1 MPAQVRPS
9 HRSTPMHVC
18 IYGAGTIGGFLG
30 ARLGA
35 QGHAVSTVARGATLA
50 ALRAH
55 AMRLRMGG
63 REIVSPVTAAADAA
77 ELGPQ
82 DLVVVAVKEPALRDV
97 AAHIAPLLGPATI
110 VLTAMNGVP
119 WWFFDGMPGTY
130 AGLRLASL
138 DPAGAT
144 AAAIPV
150 AHVVGCVAHASCKV
164 AEPGVVQHV
173 MGQGLIIGEPAGGA
187 SARAATLAR
196 ELGSAGFECSVSQRI
211 QQDIWYKLWGNM
223 TMNPISAFTGATV
236 DRIVADE
243 LVSGFCLAMMKEA
256 AALGDAIGC
265 PIPQSGAD
273 RIDVARKLG
282 VFKTSML
289 QDVEAGK
296 ALEIDALLTAVRE
309 IAGHAGI
316 ATPHLDALL
325 GLTRLFARTRGLY
338 PT

>member
-1 MPAQVRPS
+1 MKI
-9 HRSTPMHVC
+9 C
-18 IYGAGTIGGFLG
+18 IYGAGAIGGFLG
-30 ARLGA
+30 VRLGA
-35 QGHAVSTVARGATLA
+35 HGHAMSAVARGATLA
-50 ALRAH
+50 ALRDH
-55 AMRLRMGG
+55 GMRLRIGG
-63 REIVSPVTAAADAA
+63 REVQSPVIAAADPAT
-77 ELGPQ
+77 LGRQ

-119 WWFFDGMPGTY
+119 WWFFDGMPGPC
-130 AGLRLASL
+130 AGLRLTAL
-138 DPAGAT
+138 DSTGAI
-144 AAAIPV
+144 AAAIPA
-150 AHVVGCVAHASCKV
+150 AHVVGCVVHASCKV
-164 AEPGVVQHV
+164 AEPGVVQQM

-187 SARAATLAR
+187 SPRATNLSG
-196 ELGSAGFECSVSQRI
+196 ELNAAGFECSVSQRI

-236 DRIVADE
+236 DRMVADE
-243 LVSGFCLAMMKEA
+243 LVSGYCLAMMQEA
-256 AALGDAIGC
+256 AAVGDAIGC
-265 PIPQSGAD
+265 PITQSGED
-273 RIDVARKLG
+273 RIEVARKLG

-338 PT
+338 PA

>member
-1 MPAQVRPS
+1 MKI
-9 HRSTPMHVC
+9 C
-18 IYGAGTIGGFLG
+18 IYGAGAIGGFLG

-35 QGHAVSTVARGATLA
+35 QGHAMSAVARGATLA
-50 ALRAH
+50 ALRGH
-55 AMRLRMGG
+55 GMRLRIGG
-63 REIVSPVTAAADAA
+63 RELTSPVTAAADPAV
-77 ELGPQ
+77 LGQQ

-119 WWFFDGMPGTY
+119 WWFFDGMPGPY
-130 AGLRLASL
+130 AGLKLTAL
-138 DPAGAT
+138 DPEGAI
-144 AAAIPV
+144 AAAIPAARV
-150 AHVVGCVAHASCKV
+150 IGCVVHASCKV

-187 SARAATLAR
+187 SPRTTNLASD
-196 ELGSAGFECSVSQRI
+196 LSAAGFECSVSQRI

-236 DRIVADE
+236 DRMVADE
-243 LVSGFCLAMMKEA
+243 LVSGYCLAMMKEA
-256 AALGDAIGC
+256 AAVGDAIGC
-265 PIPQSGAD
+265 PITQSGED
-273 RIDVARKLG
+273 RIEVARKLG

-309 IAGHAGI
+309 IAGHAEI

-338 PT
+338 PA